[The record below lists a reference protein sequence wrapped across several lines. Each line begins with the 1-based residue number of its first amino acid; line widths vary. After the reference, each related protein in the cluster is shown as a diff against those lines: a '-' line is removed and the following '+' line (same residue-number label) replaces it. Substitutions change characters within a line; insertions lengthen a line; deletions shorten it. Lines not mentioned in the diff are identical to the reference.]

1 MRHCHACNC
10 LPRLECNA
18 ERNFGRTRE
27 IRVDFRIVRYRNM
40 GEATA
45 VKRAEEPTKVVKY
58 TSLFDQMDE
67 TFNALARRAYEIFDG
82 NGRVFGRDLDNWFQ
96 AERELLHPVALN
108 ITETDGA
115 FTVKA
120 EVPGFTEKELEV
132 AVEPGRVTITGQR
145 ESSKE
150 EKKGK
155 TVCAESSSDKILR
168 ILCLPSE
175 IEADKVSATL
185 KNGMLEL
192 TLPKVAKAQPVRIH
206 PKAA

>member
-1 MRHCHACNC
+1 M
-10 LPRLECNA
+10 A
-18 ERNFGRTRE
+18 ES
-27 IRVDFRIVRYRNM
+27 
-40 GEATA
+40 AA

-82 NGRVFGRDLDNWFQ
+82 NGRVFGRDLDNWLQ
-96 AERELLHPVALN
+96 AERELLHPVHLN
-108 ITETDGA
+108 VAESGDS

-120 EVPGFTEKELEV
+120 DVPGFAEKELEIGI
-132 AVEPGRVTITGQR
+132 EPNRLTITGKR
-145 ESSKE
+145 ESTKE

-155 TVCAESSSDKILR
+155 TVCSESCSNEILR
-168 ILCLPSE
+168 VVDLPAE
-175 IEADKVSATL
+175 IDAEKVTATL
-185 KNGMLEL
+185 KNGVLEL